1 MKRYL
6 LLLWCIGLPTGVYAG
21 DVSYNRDVRPIL
33 SDKCFSCHGFDPKA
47 RKAGRRLDSFEGANA
62 ELKSVRAI
70 VPGSAEKSEAWLRII
85 SEDSGEVMPPPK
97 TNKTLTIE
105 DTGIGM
111 TKADLVNNLGTI
123 AKSGTKAFMEA
134 LSAGADISMIGQFG
148 VGFYSAYLV
157 ADKVTV
163 QSKNNDDEQHTWE
176 SAAGGSFIVSQDA
189 EANLTRGTRIIL
201 HLKEDMQEY
210 LEERRLKDLV
220 KKHSEFIG
228 FPIRLYC
235 EKEEEKEVTD
245 DEEEE
250 AEKEDE
256 DKPKKMKSM
265 KEAVKPQSKDEKD
278 KVVGAV
284 RAAMLK
290 SHGNVIA
297 GKAQLAAARMNAKI
311 KAGMKEDIEQVDE
324 LSQGTLRSY
333 VDKAKAEN
341 LPGKGGNRGVALLT
355 PGTRDKGVHRAVD
368 KMKKMKANEEV
379 DFPINES
386 SDQDLPSY
394 VDETIIAATKEYDI
408 AEAKKSTGYDAHF
421 RAMMTKHGVK
431 HPGELDTPEKKK
443 AFFNKVDA
451 SYKAKNEDVFLEAM
465 MASDLQKIKDAHR
478 NAGNKISDETS
489 GSKGGQAHHSFVV
502 TQPSGKRT
510 RHIYHGST
518 KKVETMSP
526 APRSK
531 ESSEQDLDDK

>member
-1 MKRYL
+1 MKDLIESIRQMYQ
-6 LLLWCIGLPTGVYAG
+6 PQ
-21 DVSYNRDVRPIL
+21 
-33 SDKCFSCHGFDPKA
+33 
-47 RKAGRRLDSFEGANA
+47 A
-62 ELKSVRAI
+62 EATMMKN
-70 VPGSAEKSEAWLRII
+70 
-85 SEDSGEVMPPPK
+85 SGEVVHNCAK
-97 TNKTLTIE
+97 HVE
-105 DTGIGM
+105 HAEYGRG
-111 TKADLVNNLGTI
+111 ATI
-123 AKSGTKAFMEA
+123 AEEHADPDRYGNIAWYEVVFEHGIEKGVPVTELSILQSESHGHSTKKA
-134 LSAGADISMIGQFG
+134 
-148 VGFYSAYLV
+148 
-157 ADKVTV
+157 
-163 QSKNNDDEQHTWE
+163 
-176 SAAGGSFIVSQDA
+176 
-189 EANLTRGTRIIL
+189 
-201 HLKEDMQEY
+201 
-210 LEERRLKDLV
+210 
-220 KKHSEFIG
+220 KKMA
-228 FPIRLYC
+228 
-235 EKEEEKEVTD
+235 EEEDLSNAKKNGKMKDD
-245 DEEEE
+245 DEEDDDENE
-250 AEKEDE
+250 MEDDDE
-256 DKPKKMKSM
+256 DKPKKMKKMS
-265 KEAVKPQSKDEKD
+265 EAVKPQSKDEKD

-290 SHGNVIA
+290 SRANVMQ
-297 GKAQLAAARMNAKI
+297 GKNERAAARMNAKI
-311 KAGMKEDIEQVDE
+311 KHGMKEDIEQVDE

-368 KMKKMKANEEV
+368 KMKKMKANEEM

-408 AEAKKSTGYDAHF
+408 SEAQKSAGYDAHF
-421 RAMMTKHGVK
+421 RAMMMKHGVK

-478 NAGNKISDETS
+478 GAGNKISDETS
-489 GSKGGQAHHSFVV
+489 GSKGGEAHHSFVV

-510 RHIYHGST
+510 RHIYHGKT

>member
-1 MKRYL
+1 MKDLIESIRQMYQ
-6 LLLWCIGLPTGVYAG
+6 PQ
-21 DVSYNRDVRPIL
+21 
-33 SDKCFSCHGFDPKA
+33 
-47 RKAGRRLDSFEGANA
+47 A
-62 ELKSVRAI
+62 EATMMKN
-70 VPGSAEKSEAWLRII
+70 
-85 SEDSGEVMPPPK
+85 SGEVVHNCAK
-97 TNKTLTIE
+97 HVE
-105 DTGIGM
+105 HAEYGRG
-111 TKADLVNNLGTI
+111 ATI
-123 AKSGTKAFMEA
+123 AEEHADPDRYGNIAWYDVVFEHGVERGVPVAELSILQSESHGHSTKKA
-134 LSAGADISMIGQFG
+134 
-148 VGFYSAYLV
+148 
-157 ADKVTV
+157 
-163 QSKNNDDEQHTWE
+163 
-176 SAAGGSFIVSQDA
+176 
-189 EANLTRGTRIIL
+189 
-201 HLKEDMQEY
+201 
-210 LEERRLKDLV
+210 
-220 KKHSEFIG
+220 KKMA
-228 FPIRLYC
+228 
-235 EKEEEKEVTD
+235 EEEDLSNAKKNGKMKDD

-250 AEKEDE
+250 DDENEMEDDE
-256 DKPKKMKSM
+256 DKPKKMKNM

-290 SHGNVIA
+290 SRGNVIA

-368 KMKKMKANEEV
+368 KMKKMKANEEM

-408 AEAKKSTGYDAHF
+408 AEAKKSAGYDAHF
-421 RAMMTKHGVK
+421 RAMMMKHGVK

-478 NAGNKISDETS
+478 GAGNKISDETS
-489 GSKGGQAHHSFVV
+489 GSKGGEAHHSFVV

-510 RHIYHGST
+510 RHIYHGKT

>member
-1 MKRYL
+1 MKDLIESIRQMYQ
-6 LLLWCIGLPTGVYAG
+6 PQ
-21 DVSYNRDVRPIL
+21 
-33 SDKCFSCHGFDPKA
+33 
-47 RKAGRRLDSFEGANA
+47 A
-62 ELKSVRAI
+62 EATMMKN
-70 VPGSAEKSEAWLRII
+70 
-85 SEDSGEVMPPPK
+85 SGEVVHNCAK
-97 TNKTLTIE
+97 HVE
-105 DTGIGM
+105 HAEYGRG
-111 TKADLVNNLGTI
+111 ATI
-123 AKSGTKAFMEA
+123 AEEHADPDRYGNIAWYDVVFEHGIEKGVPVTELSILQSESHGHSTKKA
-134 LSAGADISMIGQFG
+134 
-148 VGFYSAYLV
+148 
-157 ADKVTV
+157 
-163 QSKNNDDEQHTWE
+163 
-176 SAAGGSFIVSQDA
+176 
-189 EANLTRGTRIIL
+189 
-201 HLKEDMQEY
+201 
-210 LEERRLKDLV
+210 
-220 KKHSEFIG
+220 KKMA
-228 FPIRLYC
+228 
-235 EKEEEKEVTD
+235 EEEDLSNAKKNGKMKDD
-245 DEEEE
+245 DEEDDDENE
-250 AEKEDE
+250 MEDDDE
-256 DKPKKMKSM
+256 DKPKKMKKMS
-265 KEAVKPQSKDEKD
+265 EAVKPQSKDEKD

-290 SHGNVIA
+290 SRANVMQ
-297 GKAQLAAARMNAKI
+297 GKNERAAARMNAKI
-311 KAGMKEDIEQVDE
+311 KHGMKEDIEQVDE

-368 KMKKMKANEEV
+368 KMKKMKVNEEM

-408 AEAKKSTGYDAHF
+408 AEAKKSAGYDAHF
-421 RAMMTKHGVK
+421 RAMMMKHGVK

-478 NAGNKISDETS
+478 GAGNKISDETS
-489 GSKGGQAHHSFVV
+489 GSKGGEAHHSFVV

-510 RHIYHGST
+510 RHIYHGKT